1 MTRLS
6 CFKDVEDLYNSI
18 KPIQGERKSQDI
30 RPIAERRYTW
40 RRIKKY
46 DDNCYALLDGEYA
59 EHRTSEAYEKDMA
72 PYLWTRDPET
82 GDEFVRIRNGAGQ
95 YAHTGRY
102 EFLARHTPG
111 GMRFVS
117 GRDGRHFIM
126 ARIGIATDTPFSQV
140 EWLQFPLPKT
150 MHTWDWDHHKPYGV
164 DDGVF
169 LLFKALGGGRYERVG
184 EQLEIRSTTVDKE
197 LKAQWKG
204 KIDSFYEYMAAI
216 VPVMEHTWQARN
228 AYRENIAEWCKVHYS
243 GVVLGRSYG
252 HVSLFGIPS
261 GLARVIVTQED
272 HELRP
277 ALVSLIAEE
286 IQATREVTDMDILRD
301 MRSRYNRVMN
311 KLLNMYEMKKG

>member
-18 KPIQGERKSQDI
+18 KPIQGERKHHDI
-30 RPIAERRYTW
+30 RPIEERRYTFK
-40 RRIKKY
+40 RIKKY
-46 DDNCYALLDGEYA
+46 DDNCYALLDGDYT
-59 EHRTSEAYEKDMA
+59 EHRTSAEYEKAMA

-95 YAHTGRY
+95 YAHMGRY
-102 EFLARHTPG
+102 EFLAYHAPV
-111 GMRFVS
+111 GMRFAVDRG
-117 GRDGRHFIM
+117 GRQYLRV
-126 ARIGIATDTPFSQV
+126 RIGAATDTPFSQV
-140 EWLQFPLPKT
+140 ELTEFPLPKT
-150 MHTWDWDHHKPYGV
+150 MYTWNWNAQKPYGA

-184 EQLEIRSTTVDKE
+184 KQLEIRGTTVDKA
-197 LKAQWKG
+197 LKSQWKG

-216 VPVMEHTWQARN
+216 VPMMDHTRQARN
-228 AYRENIAEWCKVHYS
+228 GYRENIAEWCKVHYS

-261 GLARVIVTQED
+261 GLARVIITQED

-277 ALVSLIAEE
+277 ALVALIAEE
-286 IQATREVTDMDILRD
+286 IQATREVTDMDTLRD

>member
-18 KPIQGERKSQDI
+18 KPIQGERKHQDI
-30 RPIAERRYTW
+30 RPIEERRYTFK
-40 RRIKKY
+40 RIKKY
-46 DDNCYALLDGEYA
+46 DDNCYALLDGDYSEL
-59 EHRTSEAYEKDMA
+59 RTSAEYEKDMA

-95 YAHTGRY
+95 YAHVGRY
-102 EFLARHTPG
+102 EFLATHTPV

-117 GRDGRHFIM
+117 GRDGRQFIT
-126 ARIGIATDTPFSQV
+126 ARIGSATDTPFSQV
-140 EWLQFPLPKT
+140 EWTEFPLPKT
-150 MHTWDWDHHKPYGV
+150 MYTWDWGHNKPYGA

-169 LLFKALGGGRYERVG
+169 LLFKVLGGGRYERIGKQV
-184 EQLEIRSTTVDKE
+184 ELRSNTVDKA
-197 LKAQWKG
+197 LKSQWKG

-277 ALVSLIAEE
+277 ALVALIAEE